1 MYKYKNTDIMKK
13 LALLLALLIP
23 LSLVTFAQIDDD
35 GAQLFGSSR
44 NVTAYNVYDFGTIDN
59 NVVQH
64 QFIIKNTSPNSMS
77 VVSFDAPEG
86 VNVVL
91 IDKIIKSKTVGKFI
105 VTVNKDL
112 IQAKGN
118 FEYRI
123 MIRLEQDSVLGKTVK
138 EVEYTILGTL

>member
-1 MYKYKNTDIMKK
+1 MKK
-13 LALLLALLIP
+13 LALLLAFLIP

-44 NVTAYNVYDFGTIDN
+44 NLTAYNVYDFGPIEND
-59 NVVQH
+59 VVQH
-64 QFIIKNTSPNSMS
+64 QFIIKNTSLNSIT
-77 VVSFDAPEG
+77 VASFEAPEG

-91 IDKIIKSKTVGKFI
+91 IDKIINPKTVGKFI
-105 VTVNKDL
+105 ITVNKDL
-112 IQAKGN
+112 IQAKGG

-123 MIRLEQDSVLGKTVK
+123 ILKLEQDSVLGKTVK